1 METRLFSD
9 KGAVWW
15 VKTLGRMGYPKAVVH
30 ITDGAFGVL
39 LDDQTL
45 ENINESFLLRM
56 IACNKKVNLPKIAW
70 RIACFG
76 KCIEI
81 FA

>member
-1 METRLFSD
+1 
-9 KGAVWW
+9 
-15 VKTLGRMGYPKAVVH
+15 MGYPKAVVH